1 MWVRLTLWSQAAI
14 MVFLLVNVGLNVLKK
29 NDLTR
34 HKVNG
39 KELPIRAC
47 KISSTR
53 APIPDPITSVTL
65 ES

>member
-1 MWVRLTLWSQAAI
+1 MESGGHSGI
-14 MVFLLVNVGLNVLKK
+14 SSVNVELNNLKK

-34 HKVNG
+34 HKVND
-39 KELPIRAC
+39 KELPVRAC
-47 KISSTR
+47 KISSMS